1 MDVLRLDFLEVME
14 KKDSDP
20 ILLQLKGAIHQQ
32 RVQVFFKEGDC
43 VLRYQ
48 GRLCV
53 PKVGKLRQ
61 QILAESHNLRYSIHS
76 GATKMYCA
84 LQEVFWWN
92 DMKRNI
98 ADFVAKC
105 PNCQQVKVEHKNLGG
120 MTQ

>member
-1 MDVLRLDFLEVME
+1 ME

-53 PKVGKLRQ
+53 PK
-61 QILAESHNLRYSIHS
+61 
-76 GATKMYCA
+76 
-84 LQEVFWWN
+84 EVFWWN

-105 PNCQQVKVEHKNLGG
+105 PNCQQVKVEHKNLG
-120 MTQ
+120 